1 MSVLGLIDKASQFVY
16 GQSNERRE
24 NGDRKDRSKISGEI
38 GEYLVSSKQMT
49 WLCTASRKNT

>member
-38 GEYLVSSKQMT
+38 GEYLKKKFSGV
-49 WLCTASRKNT
+49 LR